1 MSKAGPRKFASMN
14 YSWLLIAAGGGAG
27 AVARYLVQQYV
38 QGRWPLAW
46 PVGTGAVNAL
56 GCLLA
61 GLFLGLL
68 ERHSLGAAWRLLLI
82 TGVCGGFT
90 TFSAFALEHV
100 ALLREGHV
108 GLAALYA
115 GGSVAVGVLLAGA
128 GYWLARG

>member
-1 MSKAGPRKFASMN
+1 MN
-14 YSWLLIAAGGGAG
+14 YSWLLVAVGGGAG
-27 AVARYLVQQYV
+27 AVARYLMQQYV

-90 TFSAFALEHV
+90 TFSAFALENV

>member
-1 MSKAGPRKFASMN
+1 MN
-14 YSWLLIAAGGGAG
+14 TSWLLIGVGGGAG
-27 AVARYLVQQYV
+27 AVARYLMQQYV

-68 ERHSLGAAWRLLLI
+68 ERYQLGAAWRLLLI

-90 TFSAFALEHV
+90 TFSAFALENV
-100 ALLREGHV
+100 ALLRAGQV

-115 GGSVAVGVLLAGA
+115 GGSVAAGVLLSAA

>member
-1 MSKAGPRKFASMN
+1 MN
-14 YSWLLIAAGGGAG
+14 YSWVLIGVGGGAG
-27 AVARYLVQQYV
+27 AVGRYLLQQYV

-46 PVGTGAVNAL
+46 PIGTGCVNAL

-61 GLFLGLL
+61 GVLLGGL
-68 ERHSLGAAWRLLLI
+68 ERYALGAAWRLLLI

-90 TFSAFALEHV
+90 TFSAFALENV
-100 ALLREGHV
+100 ALLRAGQV

-115 GGSVAVGVLLAGA
+115 GGSVAVGLLLAGA

>member
-1 MSKAGPRKFASMN
+1 MN
-14 YSWLLIAAGGGAG
+14 YSWFLIAAGGGAG
-27 AVARYLVQQYV
+27 AVARYLVPQYV
-38 QGRWPLAW
+38 PGRWPLAW

-90 TFSAFALEHV
+90 TFSAFALENV

>member
-1 MSKAGPRKFASMN
+1 MN
-14 YSWLLIAAGGGAG
+14 YSWLLIGLGGSLG
-27 AVARYLVQQYV
+27 AVARYLMQQAVQQ
-38 QGRWPLAW
+38 RLPLAW

-61 GLFLGLL
+61 GLLLGLL
-68 ERHSLGAAWRLLLI
+68 ERYALGTAWRLLLV
-82 TGVCGGFT
+82 TGFCGGFT
-90 TFSAFALEHV
+90 TFSAFAVENV
-100 ALLREGHV
+100 GLLREGQV

>member
-1 MSKAGPRKFASMN
+1 MN
-14 YSWLLIAAGGGAG
+14 YAWLLVSAGGGAG
-27 AVARYLVQQYV
+27 ALARYVMQQYV

-61 GLFLGLL
+61 GLLLGTL
-68 ERHSLGAAWRLLLI
+68 ERHALGAAWRLLLI

-90 TFSAFALEHV
+90 TFSAFALENV
-100 ALLREGHV
+100 ALLRQGQV

-115 GGSVAVGVLLAGA
+115 AGSVAVGVLLAGA

>member
-1 MSKAGPRKFASMN
+1 MN
-14 YSWLLIAAGGGAG
+14 YSWLLIGAGGGLG
-27 AVARYLVQQYV
+27 AIARYAMQQYV

-61 GLFLGLL
+61 GLFLGAL
-68 ERHSLGAAWRLLLI
+68 ERYELGAAWRLLLI

-90 TFSAFALEHV
+90 TFSAFALENV

>member
-1 MSKAGPRKFASMN
+1 MN
-14 YSWLLIAAGGGAG
+14 YSWLLVAVGGGAG
-27 AVARYLVQQYV
+27 AVARYLMQQYV

-68 ERHSLGAAWRLLLI
+68 ERHNLGAAWRLLLI

-90 TFSAFALEHV
+90 TFSAFALENV

>member
-1 MSKAGPRKFASMN
+1 MN
-14 YSWLLIAAGGGAG
+14 YSWLLIGAGGGAG
-27 AVARYLVQQYV
+27 AICRYLMQQYV

-46 PVGTGAVNAL
+46 PIGTGCVNAA

-61 GLFLGLL
+61 GLLLGLL
-68 ERHSLGAAWRLLLI
+68 ERYALGPAWRLLLI

-90 TFSAFALEHV
+90 TFSAFALENV
-100 ALLREGHV
+100 ALLRAGNV

-115 GGSVAVGVLLAGA
+115 GGSVAVGLLLAGA